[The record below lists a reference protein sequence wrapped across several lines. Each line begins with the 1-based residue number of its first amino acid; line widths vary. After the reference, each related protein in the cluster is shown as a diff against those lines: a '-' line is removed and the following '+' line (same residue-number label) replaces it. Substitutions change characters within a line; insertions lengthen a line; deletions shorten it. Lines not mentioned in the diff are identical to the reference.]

1 MCIFQ
6 VPYMRVHPTSNWVQ
20 SSGVWN
26 RNGNHANSHLNYCCI
41 WWTSYRINDKV
52 LVDLKNWKCVHIK
65 WLNLTDNTAQHI
77 FALFFPVLVDMVF
90 FLKSFKRT
98 CWFMFSCLKN
108 KVYNILHIS
117 VGWFIHCKA
126 CLTDYWKNSFGPTD
140 LKLGRKVSHN
150 QETTSLDINV
160 KVQGHGDFKHKKACP
175 INN

>member
-1 MCIFQ
+1 MLHIVSNKNIENINGIKHLCIFQ

-77 FALFFPVLVDMVF
+77 FALFSLFNELVDLCSPVWRIRCIIF
-90 FLKSFKRT
+90 CIFLLVGSSSVKLVWPITEK
-98 CWFMFSCLKN
+98 
-108 KVYNILHIS
+108 NILDLLIS
-117 VGWFIHCKA
+117 NLAG
-126 CLTDYWKNSFGPTD
+126 
-140 LKLGRKVSHN
+140 KLVITRR
-150 QETTSLDINV
+150 QPLLI
-160 KVQGHGDFKHKKACP
+160 
-175 INN
+175 